1 MPERVKIS
9 GKEKEKN
16 LGSPRNPG
24 MASSKLVTTN
34 PDLPRQSSICSLST
48 ILADLQQQQQ
58 QPQQT
63 ASMNMDDF
71 LKNLYSD
78 QGPNQLPLSEPHFPD
93 GTSSISRQE
102 SFSQPKE
109 LGEKTVDDVW
119 REIVAGTENRR
130 QPGTGEEGNDTSAV
144 GQPTITLEDF
154 LTKAGAVSE
163 EDVRAGGVVPVVAG
177 SGGYRVDS
185 GAVAMNGGQFPMQG
199 VEVGPAAVG
208 FDGRVVV
215 GGAVGGGR
223 GKRRAVEEP
232 VVDKATQQRQ
242 RRMIKNRES
251 AARSR
256 ERKQAYTVELE
267 SLVTQLEEENA
278 RLVREEAEQNKE
290 RLKQLMQNLIPV
302 EEKRRPPRALRRVHS
317 LHW

>member
-1 MPERVKIS
+1 
-9 GKEKEKN
+9 
-16 LGSPRNPG
+16 
-24 MASSKLVTTN
+24 
-34 PDLPRQSSICSLST
+34 
-48 ILADLQQQQQ
+48 
-58 QPQQT
+58 
-63 ASMNMDDF
+63 MNMDDF

-130 QPGTGEEGNDTSAV
+130 QSGTGEEGNDTSAV

-256 ERKQAYTVELE
+256 ERKQVSISGYSILFIYGSVCLPRKLKKER
-267 SLVTQLEEENA
+267 EENVGLA
-278 RLVREEAEQNKE
+278 T
-290 RLKQLMQNLIPV
+290 II
-302 EEKRRPPRALRRVHS
+302 
-317 LHW
+317 

>member
-1 MPERVKIS
+1 M
-9 GKEKEKN
+9 
-16 LGSPRNPG
+16 
-24 MASSKLVTTN
+24 
-34 PDLPRQSSICSLST
+34 
-48 ILADLQQQQQ
+48 
-58 QPQQT
+58 
-63 ASMNMDDF
+63 
-71 LKNLYSD
+71 
-78 QGPNQLPLSEPHFPD
+78 
-93 GTSSISRQE
+93 
-102 SFSQPKE
+102 
-109 LGEKTVDDVW
+109 
-119 REIVAGTENRR
+119 AGTENRR
-130 QPGTGEEGNDTSAV
+130 QPGTGEEGNDTSAIV
-144 GQPTITLEDF
+144 QPTITLEDF

-256 ERKQAYTVELE
+256 ERKQVSISGYSILFIYGSVCLPRKLKKER
-267 SLVTQLEEENA
+267 EEN
-278 RLVREEAEQNKE
+278 VGPST
-290 RLKQLMQNLIPV
+290 II
-302 EEKRRPPRALRRVHS
+302 
-317 LHW
+317 

>member
-1 MPERVKIS
+1 
-9 GKEKEKN
+9 
-16 LGSPRNPG
+16 

-48 ILADLQQQQQ
+48 ILADLQQQQHQ
-58 QPQQT
+58 QNPSSSSKALV
-63 ASMNMDDF
+63 ASMSMDDL

-78 QGPNQLPLSEPHFPD
+78 QTPNQLPLD
-93 GTSSISRQE
+93 GSSSISSQR

-109 LGEKTVDDVW
+109 LGDKTVDDVW
-119 REIVAGTENRR
+119 KEIVAGNDNQR
-130 QPGTGEEGNDTSAV
+130 QAGAEEAGNDAAS
-144 GQPTITLEDF
+144 GQLEEMTLEDF
-154 LTKAGAVSE
+154 LTKAGAVRE
-163 EDVRAGGVVPVVAG
+163 EDVRSGAMVPG
-177 SGGYRVDS
+177 PGGYGVDS
-185 GAVAMNGGQFPMQG
+185 SASVTMNGGQFALQG
-199 VEVGPAAVG
+199 VEVGHALVP

-256 ERKQAYTVELE
+256 ERKQVG
-267 SLVTQLEEENA
+267 
-278 RLVREEAEQNKE
+278 
-290 RLKQLMQNLIPV
+290 I
-302 EEKRRPPRALRRVHS
+302 
-317 LHW
+317 